1 MGCVECPMCSFMVT
15 NAMKILGPLMSFAKA
30 RSKIYENYI
39 QQKPSDNQT
48 WQLNPIVDDDF
59 PIENPIS
66 HF

>member
-1 MGCVECPMCSFMVT
+1 MVT